1 MKYVKYFS
9 KKVFFKLKENYL
21 FGRKSLLDAIENKLP
36 IKVVYLLANNL
47 QIINILKEN
56 KINYVFKD
64 KNFFNSITN
73 NKNNQFI
80 VFTLAKINTPIPFNE
95 LLNKL
100 YANSN
105 SLVLIL
111 DEIQDIGNL
120 GAILR
125 SADVFGVDAIIYKK
139 HHQADLLN
147 ENVIKTSTNA
157 ISYLTICEVVNL
169 NRTIEELKEHQ
180 FWIYA
185 SCLDEKAQIYSD
197 QEYPNKTCIIVG
209 NENKGVSQLLQ
220 KNADVKIYIP
230 QYGHVQSLNVSVA
243 TGILLADY
251 KNRKK

>member
-1 MKYVKYFS
+1 M
-9 KKVFFKLKENYL
+9 KENYL
-21 FGRKSLLDAIENKLP
+21 FGKKSLLDAITNKLP
-36 IKVVYLLANNL
+36 IKIVYLLADNL
-47 QIINILKEN
+47 PLINLLKAN
-56 KINYVFKD
+56 KISYQFKD
-64 KNFFNSITN
+64 KKFFNSITD

-80 VFTLAKINTPIPFNE
+80 IFTLSKVNTPISFNE
-95 LLNKL
+95 LLTKL
-100 YANSN
+100 DANEI

-125 SADVFGVDAIIYKK
+125 SADAFGVDAIIYKK

-169 NRTIEELKEHQ
+169 NRAVEELKNHQ

-185 SCLDEKAQIYSD
+185 SCVDSDAKVYSSQD
-197 QEYPNKTCIIVG
+197 YPNKTAIIVG

-220 KNADVKIYIP
+220 KNADIKIYIP
-230 QYGHVQSLNVSVA
+230 QFGHVQSLNVSVA

-251 KNRKK
+251 KNRKN